1 MLIFGGGDECGSGGE
16 AGGEGCGGGEGCEG
30 YNSNIA
36 LSLWLYNTRLSR
48 STSEL

>member
-1 MLIFGGGDECGSGGE
+1 MLIFGAGDECGSGGE
-16 AGGEGCGGGEGCEG
+16 GGGGGEG